1 MLCEAKCDA
10 GGPNQLSETIG
21 NLGLF
26 TILEGPTNDMSE
38 LIRLNYTSEDFPG
51 IRGVVRPY

>member
-10 GGPNQLSETIG
+10 GGPNQLSESIV

-26 TILEGPTNDMSE
+26 TGLGKRIK
-38 LIRLNYTSEDFPG
+38 
-51 IRGVVRPY
+51 